1 MSRAASKGGASTSLD
16 LAGRAVDEWPEG
28 QNIAIKS
35 LSARSV
41 GRAADASEVVLIC
54 ARHNLRQNN
63 GGHRH
68 RSRIDPAKKP
78 MNSVLE
84 GGDCPDAV
92 AAQAAS
98 ILAGFGLTYPAR
110 VDAVAAFEMVIQP
123 PSWGDTV
130 EWWRAAMQWVHGK
143 YQHVLSAVVHRDQ
156 RRPHGH
162 VLVLAVMGGALA
174 GRSLQRGGWAFRTLR
189 ASFGAHMASAAP
201 KAAPRVDALTR
212 LALTAG
218 RGPKTMEAATRRD
231 SALALVVPLPE
242 NVRTLREDIQPMS
255 SRQHANVH
263 SCAVARAAFGAEKGA
278 AKDGSG
284 ASGWSGWLSRELVMS
299 AAAVLA

>member
-1 MSRAASKGGASTSLD
+1 MSRTATKGCASASLD
-16 LAGRAVDEWPEG
+16 LVGRAVDDWPEG

-41 GRAADASEVVLIC
+41 GRAADASGVVLIC
-54 ARHNLRQNN
+54 AQHNLRRGN

-78 MNSVLE
+78 LNSVLE

-92 AAQAAS
+92 AALAAS

-110 VDAVAAFEMVIQP
+110 VDAVAAFELVIQP

-162 VLVLAVMGGALA
+162 VLVLAVVGGALA

-189 ASFGAHMASAAP
+189 ASFGTHMASAAP
-201 KAAPRVDALTR
+201 MAAPRVDALTR
-212 LALTAG
+212 LALTSG
-218 RGPKTMEAATRRD
+218 RGPKTRAEAARRD
-231 SALALVVPLPE
+231 ASSASALPLPE
-242 NVRTLREDIQPMS
+242 NVRTLHEDIQPMS
-255 SRQHANVH
+255 SCSQPNVH
-263 SCAVARAAFGAEKGA
+263 SCAVSRGAFGIEKGD
-278 AKDGSG
+278 AKDGFG
-284 ASGWSGWLSRELVMS
+284 MGGWCGWPSRELVMS
-299 AAAVLA
+299 AAACLA